1 MELKNLITFIHV
13 AELCSFTKASERL
26 GFSQSTVSFQIR
38 QLEEELN
45 LRLFDRINHTVVL
58 TAKGREVLN
67 YAHQINK
74 LTQALKSNIQDPKN
88 ISGHVR
94 LATADSLCT
103 SLLSSNFDGFRK
115 QYPGISLKIETAGTE
130 EIFQLLNQNQV
141 DAVLTLDNHIYNT
154 EYVIVREKKVQ
165 THFVAAA
172 THPLCRKSTIS
183 IQELIAQPFILTEKG
198 TSYRRM
204 MEERL
209 AEISLAV
216 QPILEIGS
224 TELICT
230 LVSQGIGISFLPDY
244 VTEKAVSSG
253 ILSHLPVEDFEIDVW
268 KQLLY
273 HYDKWVSPQME
284 SVLNYCIKKEF

>member
-74 LTQALKSNIQDPKN
+74 LTQALKFNIQDPKN

-154 EYVIVREKKVQ
+154 EYVIVREKKFKPTLLLRQ
-165 THFVAAA
+165 LIPSAAN
-172 THPLCRKSTIS
+172 R
-183 IQELIAQPFILTEKG
+183 Q
-198 TSYRRM
+198 
-204 MEERL
+204 
-209 AEISLAV
+209 
-216 QPILEIGS
+216 
-224 TELICT
+224 
-230 LVSQGIGISFLPDY
+230 FL
-244 VTEKAVSSG
+244 
-253 ILSHLPVEDFEIDVW
+253 FR
-268 KQLLY
+268 
-273 HYDKWVSPQME
+273 
-284 SVLNYCIKKEF
+284 N

>member
-1 MELKNLITFIHV
+1 MQFYKSSRTSRILPVNRFLSDSSTGRR
-13 AELCSFTKASERL
+13 AEPSP
-26 GFSQSTVSFQIR
+26 
-38 QLEEELN
+38 
-45 LRLFDRINHTVVL
+45 FDRINHTVVL

-88 ISGHVR
+88 ISGYVR

-154 EYVIVREKKVQ
+154 DYVIVREKKVQ

-172 THPLCRKSTIS
+172 NHPLCRKSNLS

-216 QPILEIGS
+216 HPVLEIGS

-230 LVSQGIGISFLPDY
+230 LVSQGIWHFL
-244 VTEKAVSSG
+244 SSG
-253 ILSHLPVEDFEIDVW
+253 LCH
-268 KQLLY
+268 
-273 HYDKWVSPQME
+273 
-284 SVLNYCIKKEF
+284 